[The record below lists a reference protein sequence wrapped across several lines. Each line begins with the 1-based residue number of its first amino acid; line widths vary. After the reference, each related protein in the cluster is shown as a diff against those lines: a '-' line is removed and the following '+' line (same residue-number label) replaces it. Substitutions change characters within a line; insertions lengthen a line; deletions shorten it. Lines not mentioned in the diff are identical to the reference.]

1 MAKIS
6 IIVPVYNTAK
16 YLERCV
22 DSIVAQTYADWELLL
37 VDDGSTDRSGDICDR
52 YAASDPR
59 IQVFHKPNGG
69 VSSARNLGLDH
80 AKGEWI
86 TFVDSD
92 DKVKN
97 TLCEIIYD
105 YSTKNSQCEI
115 LRYGYGWGKESS
127 NTATISDKEYRL
139 NNKEEIIKT
148 CDEVY
153 YFEMIWNA
161 AFKAELVKDIRFDTN
176 IDWSEDFLFMYECV
190 SKCKE
195 VYIINQALYH
205 YFDTPNSLK
214 KRIKSIKNRIYSIG
228 LNITAKCALLHTAEL
243 IDQNL
248 SKYSHILT
256 TLITEVYK
264 DKSYTYTER
273 NEARTSLGNICD
285 RAKKGVVLKVFE
297 KVHPFFLADALLLFW
312 FRTMKMR

>member
-1 MAKIS
+1 
-6 IIVPVYNTAK
+6 
-16 YLERCV
+16 
-22 DSIVAQTYADWELLL
+22 
-37 VDDGSTDRSGDICDR
+37 
-52 YAASDPR
+52 
-59 IQVFHKPNGG
+59 
-69 VSSARNLGLDH
+69 
-80 AKGEWI
+80 
-86 TFVDSD
+86 
-92 DKVKN
+92 
-97 TLCEIIYD
+97 
-105 YSTKNSQCEI
+105 
-115 LRYGYGWGKESS
+115 
-127 NTATISDKEYRL
+127 
-139 NNKEEIIKT
+139 
-148 CDEVY
+148 
-153 YFEMIWNA
+153 MIWNA